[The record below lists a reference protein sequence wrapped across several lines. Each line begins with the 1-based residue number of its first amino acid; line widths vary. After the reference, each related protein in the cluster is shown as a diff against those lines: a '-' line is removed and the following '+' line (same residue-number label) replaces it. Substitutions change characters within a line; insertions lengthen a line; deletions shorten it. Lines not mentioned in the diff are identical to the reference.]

1 MAGNATVKD
10 RRKSKPRIAG
20 SRHVHAGSRSSSDTS
35 LRADPWRE
43 LEELKQEN
51 ASLRIRNEELTQENT
66 DLRKVVDT
74 LTESVNCL
82 KKALSDF
89 TCRSEELAQDSEN
102 QKLLLQEELN
112 EARRR
117 LNQNSSNSS
126 MPPSSDGYRKPARK
140 GTRSL
145 RGNSGRNPG
154 GQNGHTGRTL
164 RQVEHPD
171 SVVDHDPEFCSRCG
185 AHLSEEHRICHSSRQ
200 VFDLQDGRLTVTEH
214 RAYSSECPH
223 CHEETAAEF
232 PEDVTAPVQ
241 YGPTLCGHIVALH
254 VVIQIPINKII
265 AVMNYFFNV
274 KLSQGTVVRVC
285 RKKAVLLKKVV
296 DVLERKICKESR
308 IKHLDETGCP
318 VSGKLHWLH
327 VASTGKLTCFRV
339 RRTRG
344 EVFDNLRGIVVHD
357 HFSSYFKIEE
367 IEHVVCNAHHLRELY
382 SIIENNPEEVWADQ
396 LVKLL
401 LEALD
406 RARLRNEGNGAIS
419 KAEILDFQDRYCS
432 ILGDGIRY
440 HESLPELKSKRQG
453 RKKRRVGHNLAL
465 RLLNRM
471 DATLRFLKDPDVP
484 FTNNLSERDLR
495 MIKSR
500 LGVSGCF
507 RTFQGAV
514 DYATLRSVVSTAK
527 KLGWDM
533 IETLSSSVHALI
545 SKLQTV

>member
-285 RKKAVLLKKVV
+285 RKKAVLLKKGRRCS
-296 DVLERKICKESR
+296 RKEDLQGEQDQASR
-308 IKHLDETGCP
+308 RDGMSSFRKAALAPCSLDWKADMLPGQKDAWGSVRQP
-318 VSGKLHWLH
+318 AWNSG
-327 VASTGKLTCFRV
+327 SRSF
-339 RRTRG
+339 
-344 EVFDNLRGIVVHD
+344 
-357 HFSSYFKIEE
+357 
-367 IEHVVCNAHHLRELY
+367 
-382 SIIENNPEEVWADQ
+382 
-396 LVKLL
+396 LL
-401 LEALD
+401 LLQDRGD
-406 RARLRNEGNGAIS
+406 RACSMQCPSPSGA
-419 KAEILDFQDRYCS
+419 LF
-432 ILGDGIRY
+432 
-440 HESLPELKSKRQG
+440 H
-453 RKKRRVGHNLAL
+453 H
-465 RLLNRM
+465 
-471 DATLRFLKDPDVP
+471 
-484 FTNNLSERDLR
+484 
-495 MIKSR
+495 
-500 LGVSGCF
+500 
-507 RTFQGAV
+507 
-514 DYATLRSVVSTAK
+514 
-527 KLGWDM
+527 
-533 IETLSSSVHALI
+533 
-545 SKLQTV
+545 